1 MRRSGVLL
9 VFSLLIALFLVGC
22 AKAPDELVQQ
32 ARSALQAAEAAGAP
46 IHAPAAWDRAKQAMQ
61 RLEAELA
68 KQGERTKLLRRYA
81 SARKLAE
88 QAASA
93 ANQALAETNTK
104 TAQLRAELTKTIQ
117 DLRSSLASA
126 RSQLSALAR
135 SAAAELASRLDTAG
149 RRLDQA
155 QTDLDAGRL
164 DAALLAA
171 SQAREQITAV
181 LRVVE
186 ERTGRPSSKKR

>member
-1 MRRSGVLL
+1 MYNWGLYEHAYDAARE
-9 VFSLLIALFLVGC
+9 ALR
-22 AKAPDELVQQ
+22 KAE
-32 ARSALQAAEAAGAP
+32 
-46 IHAPAAWDRAKQAMQ
+46 
-61 RLEAELA
+61 RLEAELT
-68 KQGERTKLLRRYA
+68 KQGEKTKLLRRYA
-81 SARKLAE
+81 PARKLAE

-104 TAQLRAELTKTIQ
+104 TAQLRSELTKTIQ
-117 DLRSSLASA
+117 DLRASLASA

-186 ERTGRPSSKKR
+186 EQTGRPSSKKR